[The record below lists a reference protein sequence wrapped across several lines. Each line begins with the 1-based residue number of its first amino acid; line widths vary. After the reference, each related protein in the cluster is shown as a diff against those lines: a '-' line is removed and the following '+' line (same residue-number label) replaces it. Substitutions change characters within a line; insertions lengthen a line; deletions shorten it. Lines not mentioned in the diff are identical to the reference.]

1 MPFDWLR
8 GKQSAGEQRQ
18 DLEENISQIRDRYRS
33 IQSKYAAREDGSLDL
48 SRMKAADRKEL
59 NKLQREHKSLMQ
71 HNYRLQEFEQKAGA
85 VIPQLLQCLVPFRLM
100 IGIGMMFISLLVV
113 SSLLLTLLDRMLHSP
128 CGWYCGY
135 TLKERLIFN
144 PIDEIFLRLSKFF
157 PVDFII
163 LATLVLY
170 IFTASVFGIISLGI
184 RFLCFSMYA
193 LRARKSMPQAM
204 LVLTNILAHILLA
217 LCMALLTIAPN
228 YTS

>member
-1 MPFDWLR
+1 MRGPKLKEFDTP
-8 GKQSAGEQRQ
+8 KS
-18 DLEENISQIRDRYRS
+18 
-33 IQSKYAAREDGSLDL
+33 ED
-48 SRMKAADRKEL
+48 
-59 NKLQREHKSLMQ
+59 KSLMQ
-71 HNYRLQEFEQKAGA
+71 HNYRLQEIEQRAGA
-85 VIPQLLQCLVPFRLM
+85 VIPQLLQCLVPFRWM
-100 IGIGMMFISLLVV
+100 IGISMMIISLLVV
-113 SSLLLTLLDRMLHSP
+113 SSLLLTLLDRALHSS
-128 CGWYCGY
+128 CGWSCGF

-217 LCMALLTIAPN
+217 VCMALLTIAPN
-228 YTS
+228 Y